1 MLNKRRTSLSSSKFH
16 RRNPFEGLTFNLK
29 GRVLLV
35 TKHSFIHYFMLHN
48 ITTPHL
54 RVLQEIQKKCNSS
67 SKKYLASKMGFAS
80 YS

>member
-16 RRNPFEGLTFNLK
+16 RRNKGNPFEGLTFNLK

-35 TKHSFIHYFMLHN
+35 TKHSFMLHN

-54 RVLQEIQKKCNSS
+54 RFLQEIQKKCDSS
-67 SKKYLASKMGFAS
+67 SKKYLVSKMGFAS